1 METITTI
8 LLGVGGFTVVVIP
21 LVFLLLVAKA
31 KLVSS
36 GNVSIVINGKEADA
50 ISVAAGGNLLTTLSQ
65 RKIFIPSAC
74 GGGGTCGECLV
85 QIDEGGGDLLPT
97 EKTHVSR
104 GMARENW
111 RLSCQVKVKH
121 DMKLRIDESIFS
133 VKKWECEVLSNCNVA
148 TFIKEL
154 IVQLPEGESIDYQSG
169 GYIQI
174 EIPPHDIPY
183 TDFEIEQEYR
193 DDWDKFKLWDIRST
207 TKETVE
213 RPSSMAS
220 YPAEGSRVMLNVR
233 IATPP
238 PRTQGIPT
246 GKGSSYIFDQK
257 PGDKVVIS
265 GPFGDFFLQQNDRE
279 MVFVGGGAGM
289 APMRSHLMHLFRTLK
304 TDKKVSFWYGAR
316 SLREAFYVEEF
327 DAIAAEFPNFE
338 WHLALS
344 DPLPEDDWKGKTGF
358 IHQVL
363 MDNYLGEHEAPEECQ
378 YYLCGPPMMNTAMI
392 NMLGE
397 LGVEPED
404 IFLDDFG
411 G

>member
-1 METITTI
+1 MDFTTI
-8 LLGVGGFTVVVIP
+8 FLGVGGFTVVVVA
-21 LVFLLLVAKA
+21 LVFVLLGAKA
-31 KLVSS
+31 RLVSS
-36 GNVSIVINGKEADA
+36 GSVSLIINGKDADA
-50 ISVAAGGNLLTTLSQ
+50 IAVPAGSTLLTTLSEQ
-65 RKIFIPSAC
+65 KIFVPSAC
-74 GGGGTCGECLV
+74 GGGGTCGQCLV
-85 QIDEGGGDLLPT
+85 QIDEGGGALLPT
-97 EKTHVSR
+97 EETFVTR

-111 RLSCQVKVKH
+111 RLSCQVKVKE
-121 DMKLRIDESIFS
+121 DMKLRIDEAIFS
-133 VKKWECEVLSNCNVA
+133 AQKWECEVVSNHNVA

-154 IVQLPEGESIDYQSG
+154 VVQLPEGETIDYESG

-183 TDFEIEQEYR
+183 TDYSIENEYR
-193 DDWDKFKLWDIRST
+193 EDWDKFHLWDIRST
-207 TKETVE
+207 TQDTVE
-213 RPSSMAS
+213 RAYSMAS
-220 YPAEGSRVMLNVR
+220 YPAEGNRIMLNVR

-238 PRTQGIPT
+238 PRTEGIPT

-257 PGDKVVIS
+257 PGDKVIIS
-265 GPFGDFFLQQNDRE
+265 GPFGEFFLKDNDRE

-289 APMRSHLMHLFRTLK
+289 APMRSHLMHLFRTEK
-304 TDKKVSFWYGAR
+304 TKKKVSFWYGAR
-316 SLREAFYVEEF
+316 SLREAFYVDEF

-344 DPLPEDDWKGKTGF
+344 DPLPEDDWKGQTGF

-363 MDNYLGEHEAPEECQ
+363 LDTYLSKHEAPEEAQ
-378 YYLCGPPMMNTAMI
+378 YYMCGPPMMNTAVI

-397 LGVEPED
+397 MGVEPED

>member
-1 METITTI
+1 MDFTTI
-8 LLGVGGFTVVVIP
+8 FLGVGGFTVVVVA
-21 LVFLLLVAKA
+21 LVFVLLGAKA
-31 KLVSS
+31 RLVSS
-36 GNVSIVINGKEADA
+36 GSVSLIINGKDADA
-50 ISVAAGGNLLTTLSQ
+50 IAVPAGSTLLTTLAEQ
-65 RKIFIPSAC
+65 KVFVPSAC
-74 GGGGTCGECLV
+74 GGGGTCGQCLV
-85 QIDEGGGDLLPT
+85 QIDEGGGALLPT
-97 EKTHVSR
+97 EETFVTR

-111 RLSCQVKVKH
+111 RLSCQVKVKE
-121 DMKLRIDESIFS
+121 DMKLRIDEAIFS
-133 VKKWECEVLSNCNVA
+133 AQKWECEVVSNHNVA

-154 IVQLPEGESIDYQSG
+154 VVQLPEGETIDYESG

-183 TDFEIEQEYR
+183 TDYSIENEYR
-193 DDWDKFKLWDIRST
+193 EDWDKFHLWDIRST
-207 TKETVE
+207 TQDTVE
-213 RPSSMAS
+213 RAYSMAS
-220 YPAEGSRVMLNVR
+220 YPAEGNRIMLNVR

-238 PRTQGIPT
+238 PRTEGIPT

-257 PGDKVVIS
+257 PGDKVIIS
-265 GPFGDFFLQQNDRE
+265 GPFGEFFLKDNDRE

-289 APMRSHLMHLFRTLK
+289 APMRSHLMHLFRTEK
-304 TDKKVSFWYGAR
+304 TKKKVSFWYGAR
-316 SLREAFYVEEF
+316 SLREAFYVDEF

-344 DPLPEDDWKGKTGF
+344 DPLPEDDWKGQTGF

-363 MDNYLGEHEAPEECQ
+363 LDTYLSKHEAPEEAQ
-378 YYLCGPPMMNTAMI
+378 YYMCGPPMMNTAVI

-397 LGVEPED
+397 MGVEPED